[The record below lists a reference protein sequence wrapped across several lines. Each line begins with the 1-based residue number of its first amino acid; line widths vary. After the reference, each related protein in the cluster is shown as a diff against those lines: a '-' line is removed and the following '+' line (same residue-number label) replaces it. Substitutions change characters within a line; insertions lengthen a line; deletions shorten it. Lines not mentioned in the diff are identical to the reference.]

1 MNSMKSQNDMTL
13 KDETHRSA
21 EFQMLLEKSGETSP
35 ERMKRMNQS
44 RNDAQV
50 WMYLMVKVKSDA
62 VKNNIA

>member
-1 MNSMKSQNDMTL
+1 MTL
-13 KDETHRSA
+13 KDETHRSS

-35 ERMKRMNQS
+35 ERMKRMTQS
-44 RNDAQV
+44 GNDAQV